1 MASLYYTNG
10 HGTLR
15 DTLQSCLDVV
25 GKSSP
30 QGQTELQPRML
41 CNGNGVLRHL
51 RMGVALMG
59 FVEDF
64 RYGLHNS

>member
-25 GKSSP
+25 EKSSP
-30 QGQTELQPRML
+30 QGQIELQPRIL
-41 CNGNGVLRHL
+41 CNVNGVLPHL
-51 RMGVALMG
+51 QMGVAVMG

-64 RYGLHNS
+64 RYGFYNS